1 MTSFIPRPLHV
12 CTKNVFFFFSLPFVI
27 LCHPTSGNNSTPT
40 PSSPSVNERLN
51 NNKNIAATNQ
61 TLKQRISSLV
71 MKAITENDKHFAHQH
86 QSGTSSNPTSPPNS
100 IGNHFHGDAWKLKV
114 LNHTKVI
121 ANVKESLFVTEALM
135 KGAQLDQ
142 QVIVSMDCEG
152 INLGVRGQ
160 LTLLELGTVRSE
172 AFIFDLLLCPEIVND
187 GGLKRLLESDA
198 VIKVIH
204 DCRND
209 SVNLYNQFGVK
220 LRNVFDTQSAH
231 AVLQFQDQH
240 KPVYK
245 VKNVSLNSL
254 CEYYRV
260 PINPMKDQLKNIY
273 RRDQKY
279 WSRRPLTK
287 DMLLYAAGDVLVL
300 INDQLYGTMSK

>member
-1 MTSFIPRPLHV
+1 M
-12 CTKNVFFFFSLPFVI
+12 
-27 LCHPTSGNNSTPT
+27 SGNASTPT

-71 MKAITENDKHFAHQH
+71 MKAITENDKHFAHQ
-86 QSGTSSNPTSPPNS
+86 QGGVGSGSSAITTNLSNPTSPPNS
-100 IGNHFHGDAWKLKV
+100 VGNHFHGDAWKLKV

-121 ANVKESLFVTEALM
+121 ANVKESLFVTDALM
-135 KGAQLDQ
+135 KSAQPNQ
-142 QVIVSMDCEG
+142 QTIVSMDCEG

-160 LTLLELGTVRSE
+160 LTLLELGTVRGE
-172 AFIFDLLLCPEIVND
+172 AFIFDLLICPEIVND
-187 GGLKRLLESDA
+187 GGLKRLLESDTI
-198 VIKVIH
+198 IKVIH

-231 AVLQFQDQH
+231 AVLQFQDH
-240 KPVYK
+240 NKPVYK

>member
-1 MTSFIPRPLHV
+1 MLSFTL
-12 CTKNVFFFFSLPFVI
+12 S
-27 LCHPTSGNNSTPT
+27 TSGNNSTPT

-51 NNKNIAATNQ
+51 NSKNIAATNQ

-71 MKAITENDKHFAHQH
+71 MKAITENDKHFAHQQQ
-86 QSGTSSNPTSPPNS
+86 QSSTSSNPTSPPNS
-100 IGNHFHGDAWKLKV
+100 VGTHLNSDAWKLKV

-121 ANVKESLFVTEALM
+121 SNVKESLFVTEALM
-135 KGAQLDQ
+135 KCASTDQ

-160 LTLLELGTVRSE
+160 LTLLELGTIRGE
-172 AFIFDLLLCPEIVND
+172 AFIFDLLLCPDIINH
-187 GGLKRLLESDA
+187 GGLKRLLESDN
-198 VIKVIH
+198 VIKIIH

-231 AVLQFQDQH
+231 AVLQFQDQN

-254 CEYYRV
+254 CELYRV
-260 PINPMKDQLKNIY
+260 PINPMKDHLKNIY
-273 RRDQKY
+273 RRDQKF

-300 INDQLYGTMSK
+300 INDQLYGAMSK